1 MRIGVYKLPMDDY
14 LHPDV
19 DVVMIDD
26 YEDLITSNCD
36 ELYINVQAL
45 DEYEYFFLHH
55 YKTIY
60 TSPKIY
66 FV

>member
-45 DEYEYFFLHH
+45 DEYEYFFSASL
-55 YKTIY
+55 
-60 TSPKIY
+60 
-66 FV
+66 